1 MIMPQL
7 VTENKYILN
16 INDDSREEDKKIK
29 Q

>member
-1 MIMPQL
+1 MIMLQL